1 MKKENK
7 NELNFTDYVSA
18 GLESGVALLSSAL
31 TMSLL
36 TNAVKDPDTRNI
48 ISTCAFALISA
59 ALAKLSVS
67 EIKKIVRKKQE
78 NQR

>member
-1 MKKENK
+1 
-7 NELNFTDYVSA
+7 
-18 GLESGVALLSSAL
+18 
-31 TMSLL
+31 MSLL